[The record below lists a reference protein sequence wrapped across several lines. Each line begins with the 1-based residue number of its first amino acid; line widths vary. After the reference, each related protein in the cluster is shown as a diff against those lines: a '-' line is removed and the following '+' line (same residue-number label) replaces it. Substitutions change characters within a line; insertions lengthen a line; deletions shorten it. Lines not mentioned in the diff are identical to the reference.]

1 MLRTH
6 DTLSLKM
13 SLYLGLQ
20 VLVTVMD
27 IQYLATDKHDHVY
40 MSVHFNILQLTKNGK
55 KKTPVGMN
63 PCALLYLF
71 ISKQIVRL

>member
-13 SLYLGLQ
+13 SLYLGLH

-55 KKTPVGMN
+55 KKN
-63 PCALLYLF
+63 SCRYESL
-71 ISKQIVRL
+71 RLTLPFYCKSL

>member
-1 MLRTH
+1 MSPVIHHYIFKSLLLNMLRTH
-6 DTLSLKM
+6 DILSLKM

-40 MSVHFNILQLTKNGK
+40 MSVHFNILQLTKNEK
-55 KKTPVGMN
+55 KK
-63 PCALLYLF
+63 L
-71 ISKQIVRL
+71 